1 MRGFENEKRMAQL
14 FGSKVNEGSIATSE
28 VARNIRRNI
37 QLIHSELRPGDDRD
51 SSLIDLI
58 NHIDALAQQIEYDN
72 TGEMPL
78 PEWPID
84 T

>member
-1 MRGFENEKRMAQL
+1 MDTCKHGETSCVCALCDIETIT
-14 FGSKVNEGSIATSE
+14 GSTATSE

-37 QLIHSELRPGDDRD
+37 QLIHRELRPGDDRD

-72 TGEMPL
+72 
-78 PEWPID
+78 
-84 T
+84 